1 MKAHEYNDQSILSIG
16 PFTVTFVKTKHPV
29 PCYGMRI
36 EADGKSL
43 FYTADSAFLES
54 FVPFGRN
61 VDLLLCECNFYGNM
75 DASDAGHMTSLDAGK
90 LAHEANVKKLI
101 LTHLPHFGEL
111 DQLVTEAKSI
121 YKGKVEL
128 ARKDMEII
136 YLGGE
141 NMLFIDNKGIT
152 DPRINLAIEE
162 YALKNLDINESYLLF
177 YINQPSIIIGKNQ
190 NTIEEINTDYVEK
203 QGLHV
208 VRRLSGGGA
217 VYHDLGNL
225 NFSFITKDDGES
237 FHNFKKFTEPVV
249 TALHKLGVKAELS
262 GRNDIIAEGRK
273 ISGNAQFSTKGR
285 MFSHGTLLFDSE
297 MENVVSALNVKKDK
311 IESKGIKSIRSRVA
325 NISEFLSK
333 KMTIEEFRSTLLDF
347 IFDDNNVEEY
357 ILTEEDW
364 KKIHEL
370 SKERYQNWD
379 WNYGKS
385 PKFNLQ
391 HSNRFPIGQ
400 IDVRLEVNKGI
411 IENCKIYGD
420 FFGVGNIEEIEEK
433 LTGTRYER
441 KEIAQSLEGV
451 DIPHYF
457 GNITRE
463 EFLDLVY

>member
-1 MKAHEYNDQSILSIG
+1 
-16 PFTVTFVKTKHPV
+16 
-29 PCYGMRI
+29 
-36 EADGKSL
+36 
-43 FYTADSAFLES
+43 
-54 FVPFGRN
+54 
-61 VDLLLCECNFYGNM
+61 
-75 DASDAGHMTSLDAGK
+75 
-90 LAHEANVKKLI
+90 
-101 LTHLPHFGEL
+101 
-111 DQLVTEAKSI
+111 
-121 YKGKVEL
+121 
-128 ARKDMEII
+128 
-136 YLGGE
+136 
-141 NMLFIDNKGIT
+141 MLFIDNKGIT

-177 YINQPSIIIGKNQ
+177 YINEPSIIIGKNQ

-297 MENVVSALNVKKDK
+297 MENVVSALRVKKDK

-325 NISEFLSK
+325 NISEFLSE
-333 KMTIEEFRSTLLDF
+333 KMTIEQFRSTLLDY
-347 IFDDNNVEEY
+347 IFDGSDVEEY
-357 ILTEEDW
+357 VLTEEDW
-364 KKIHEL
+364 KNIHEL

-391 HSNRFPIGQ
+391 HSHRFPVGS
-400 IDVRLEVNKGI
+400 IDVRLDVNKGK

-420 FFGVGNIEEIEEK
+420 FFGVGNVEDIEGK

-441 KEIAQSLEGV
+441 KDIAGVLEGV
-451 DIPHYF
+451 DIQHYF
-457 GNITRE
+457 GNVTKD
-463 EFLDLVY
+463 EFVDLVY

>member
-1 MKAHEYNDQSILSIG
+1 
-16 PFTVTFVKTKHPV
+16 
-29 PCYGMRI
+29 
-36 EADGKSL
+36 
-43 FYTADSAFLES
+43 
-54 FVPFGRN
+54 
-61 VDLLLCECNFYGNM
+61 
-75 DASDAGHMTSLDAGK
+75 
-90 LAHEANVKKLI
+90 
-101 LTHLPHFGEL
+101 
-111 DQLVTEAKSI
+111 
-121 YKGKVEL
+121 
-128 ARKDMEII
+128 
-136 YLGGE
+136 
-141 NMLFIDNKGIT
+141 MLFIDNKGIT

-177 YINQPSIIIGKNQ
+177 YINEPSIIIGKNQ

-297 MENVVSALNVKKDK
+297 MENVVSALRVKKDK

-325 NISEFLSK
+325 NISEFLSE
-333 KMTIEEFRSTLLDF
+333 KMTIEQFRSTLLDY
-347 IFDDNNVEEY
+347 IFDGSDVEEY
-357 ILTEEDW
+357 VLTEEDW

-391 HSNRFPIGQ
+391 HSHRFPVGS
-400 IDVRLEVNKGI
+400 IDVRLEVNKGKI
-411 IENCKIYGD
+411 DNCKIFGD
-420 FFGVGNIEEIEEK
+420 FFGVGNVDDIEEK

-441 KEIAQSLEGV
+441 KDIARALEGV
-451 DIPHYF
+451 DIQHYF
-457 GNITRE
+457 WNVTKD
-463 EFLDLVY
+463 EFVDLVY